1 MIKNLLFGLILS
13 MRRCSS
19 MTIENGKEDE
29 IPATNIPEITPRIIP
44 EAAPVN
50 IPEIYPPE
58 TPEIP
63 AIPQTPEIPGG
74 NSLNEF

>member
-1 MIKNLLFGLILS
+1 
-13 MRRCSS
+13 

-44 EAAPVN
+44 GEAPVN

-58 TPEIP
+58 IPEIP
-63 AIPQTPEIPGG
+63 AVPERR
-74 NSLNEF
+74 EFPDSNNKTEF

>member
-1 MIKNLLFGLILS
+1 
-13 MRRCSS
+13 
-19 MTIENGKEDE
+19 MTIENGKEAE

-50 IPEIYPPE
+50 IPEIYPPG

-63 AIPQTPEIPGG
+63 VAPQSPEIPGRS
-74 NSLNEF
+74 NPNEF